1 MRCFRGLDVI
11 RFALVSLSAVAAL
24 TGAMALSDARA
35 EPRQPPIAGEWVG
48 RYNCTQGVTALN
60 LTVEHAEGQ
69 AITATFNFGPVPEN
83 PEVPKGS
90 YRMTGTYDAT
100 KRHMKLSGAKWI
112 SAPFGYVMVGLDGH
126 MTSSGQTIS
135 GYVPDLL
142 GCTNFEIHRP
152 VQLIG

>member
-1 MRCFRGLDVI
+1 MRCIWGLDVI

-35 EPRQPPIAGEWVG
+35 DPKSPSIAGEWVG
-48 RYNCTQGVTALN
+48 RYNCTQGITALS
-60 LTVEHAEGQ
+60 LIVAHGEGQ

-83 PEVPKGS
+83 PEVPTGS
-90 YRMTGTYDAT
+90 YRMTGTYDAAT
-100 KRHMKLSGAKWI
+100 RHMKLSGVKWI
-112 SAPFGYVMVGLDGH
+112 NAPLGYAMVGLDGH
-126 MTSSGQTIS
+126 MKSSGQTIS
-135 GYVPDLL
+135 GHVPDLF